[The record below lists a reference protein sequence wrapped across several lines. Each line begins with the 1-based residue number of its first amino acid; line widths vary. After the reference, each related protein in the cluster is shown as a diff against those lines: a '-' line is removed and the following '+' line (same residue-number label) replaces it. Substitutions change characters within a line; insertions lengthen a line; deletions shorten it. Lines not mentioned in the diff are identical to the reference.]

1 MEKIILKGPEIY
13 LSDDEFFSFCQHNAD
28 LDIERKANKEIV
40 IMSPTGS
47 LTGFYN
53 TKIIVQLEQWNEKH
67 QRGLVFD
74 SSAGFTLPDGSVKS
88 PDASWLSRD
97 QWKKLSSAEQEKFA
111 PVCPEFVVELKSKS
125 DSLPELKTKMEEW
138 LANGVQ
144 MGWLID
150 PGQETVYVYRP
161 GCEETTVTGFNRSIS
176 GDPVLPG
183 FTLELAKLQHP

>member
-1 MEKIILKGPEIY
+1 MEKIILKGPEIH

-28 LDIERKANKEIV
+28 LTIERRANKEII

-53 TKIIVQLEQWNEKH
+53 TKIVVQLELWNEKH
-67 QRGLVFD
+67 QQGLVFD

-88 PDASWLSRD
+88 ADASWLSLD
-97 QWKKLSSAEQEKFA
+97 QWKKLSSTEQEKFA

-144 MGWLID
+144 LGWLID

-161 GCEETTVTGFNRSIS
+161 DHEVSKVTGFEQTIS
-176 GDPVLPG
+176 GDPVLAS
-183 FTLELAKLQHP
+183 FQLNLAKLRHP